1 MASFRPLRVP
11 QLPPEGQAS
20 LGLQPPLE
28 LLERLAFPVPL
39 EPLAASLRGK
49 TDIDCLAKGASGYS
63 CHAITVENAD
73 GASGRRH
80 RVAVAFAVTN
90 TWMKGWEH
98 ARFVEPFSPR
108 LQGFSMNLP

>member
-1 MASFRPLRVP
+1 MASFRPLPAP
-11 QLPPEGQAS
+11 QLSPESQAS

-28 LLERLAFPVPL
+28 LLALPAPL